1 MVRIL
6 MRIGTLLTIFSLLLA
21 WISKILDDPI
31 AAAMIILIAA
41 VTLIGSIGFEGRG
54 SVSR

>member
-1 MVRIL
+1 MIRIL